1 MPNKYKTMKRKEK
14 LIQALRVAIDA
25 LQNETIFYNWQKQD
39 SCNMGVVAQ
48 AILNVD
54 AQAIL
59 NVDAQKLKE
68 LRQPLFN
75 KLDSINQKRQQKKEE
90 TLGHTWKNAIQQGC
104 PITGENL
111 PKIIKRLEE
120 CGMTRADMVHL
131 EYLENPAILK
141 LSGIQQVPTQKRIQV
156 DTIQKQIPAGW
167 LGILGLLGIKKTI
180 QEPVYEIKTTYQYP
194 EHYYAEKENV
204 IKYLSAWLSI
214 LLDENMSIKHDENKH
229 LETELN
235 LERELLLAVVNEDY
249 EKAATLRDKI
259 TKHKLTPQE

>member
-1 MPNKYKTMKRKEK
+1 MKRKEK

-25 LQNETIFYNWQKQD
+25 LQNETIFYDWQTQE

-54 AQAIL
+54 AP
-59 NVDAQKLKE
+59 KLKE

-75 KLDSINQKRQQKKEE
+75 KLDSVNHKRQQKKQE
-90 TLGHTWKNAIQQGC
+90 TFGHTWKNAIQQGC
-104 PITGENL
+104 PITGEKL
-111 PKIIKRLEE
+111 PKIIQRLEE

-141 LSGIQQVPTQKRIQV
+141 LSGIQQVPTQERIQV

-167 LGILGLLGIKKTI
+167 FGILGLLGIKKTI

-194 EHYYAEKENV
+194 EHYYAQKENV

-214 LLDENMSIKHDENKH
+214 LLDENMSIKHDDNKH

-249 EKAATLRDKI
+249 EKAATLRDNI
-259 TKHKLTPQE
+259 AKHKLIPQE

>member
-1 MPNKYKTMKRKEK
+1 MKRKEK

-25 LQNETIFYNWQKQD
+25 LQNETIFYDWKTQD

-54 AQAIL
+54 AQKL
-59 NVDAQKLKE
+59 NE
-68 LRQPLFN
+68 LRKPLFN
-75 KLDSINQKRQQKKEE
+75 KLNNVNQKRKQNKEE
-90 TLGHTWKNAIQQGC
+90 KLDKTWKNAIQQGC
-104 PITGENL
+104 PITGEKL
-111 PKIIKRLEE
+111 PKIIQRLEE

-141 LSGIQQVPTQKRIQV
+141 LSGIQKIPKQKRIQV

-167 LGILGLLGIKKTI
+167 FGILGLFGIKKTI
-180 QEPVYEIKTTYQYP
+180 QKPVYEIKTIYTYP
-194 EHYYAEKENV
+194 EHYYVEKENV

-214 LLDENMSIKHDENKH
+214 LLDENMSIKHDDDKH

-249 EKAATLRDKI
+249 EKAATLRDNI
-259 TKHKLTPQE
+259 AKHKLIPQE